1 MLEPTYL
8 FSIDY
13 MSIINNLI
21 HNRRISI
28 SYKAKTP
35 WLSRVPIFHDNRIR
49 NITVL
54 PKVLVKRSYSS
65 LKNNKTNKFKNLIN
79 NKTPTKPKPNQ
90 ISIKAIKTHH
100 MSCL

>member
-1 MLEPTYL
+1 
-8 FSIDY
+8 
-13 MSIINNLI
+13 MSVFNNLI
-21 HNRRISI
+21 HHRRISI
-28 SYKAKTP
+28 SYKAESP
-35 WLSRVPIFHDNRIR
+35 WLPGVPIFHDDRIGDV
-49 NITVL
+49 TVL
-54 PKVLVKRSYSS
+54 PKVLVKRSYNS